1 MNYSIVLLF
10 LVSLAIVNAVN
21 ELAEFKK
28 VINKSKADCKR
39 DKQPKPN
46 IDRTCPQKTTETL
59 FAEIPGTRATVKPYA
74 GVDLMKTYELCAL
87 RELTGKPTSWTEIT
101 KNRAKV
107 GLTLASQTWKDCDAQ
122 MKLEKADC
130 KSVESLL
137 CAFSQGTEFSCANP
151 QQLKRT
157 STTLE
162 KGDRCYMMI
171 AYGEGRPFDK
181 KSFTAKLAETK
192 KNCRKNAEVIAN
204 KCAQEKTFN
213 ELFAELPEGIKWTAY
228 AKPNT
233 DLAKI
238 INTCVERET
247 YGWPNFKTKVN
258 RVLMGPKNRDARNK
272 CLAQVN
278 DEQNTDCKGA
288 AKIVCAFT
296 YGVDFSCAN
305 EEQKR
310 RVASETD
317 CRAVENAIATDRNRN

>member
-10 LVSLAIVNAVN
+10 LFSLVVVNAVDQ
-21 ELAEFKK
+21 LASFKV

-39 DKQPKPN
+39 DKNPKPN
-46 IDRTCPQKTTETL
+46 IDRTCSQKTTETL
-59 FAEIPGTRATVKPYA
+59 FAAIPGARATVKPYA
-74 GVDLMKTYELCAL
+74 GVDLMKTFELCAS
-87 RELTGKPTSWTEIT
+87 RELTGQPSSWTEIT

-107 GLTLASQTWKDCDAQ
+107 GLTLASQEWKDCDAQ

-130 KSVESLL
+130 QSVESLL
-137 CAFSQGTEFSCANP
+137 CAFSEGTEFSCANP

-157 STTLE
+157 ATTLE

-181 KSFTAKLAETK
+181 KTFTAKLAVTK
-192 KNCRKNAEVIAN
+192 KNCRQDAEVIEN
-204 KCAQEKTFN
+204 KCAQEKTFT
-213 ELFAELPEGIKWTAY
+213 ELFAELPDGIKWTTY

-238 INTCVERET
+238 INNCVARET
-247 YGWPNFKTKVN
+247 YGWPNFRAQVY
-258 RVLMGPKNRDARNK
+258 RVLIGAKNRDARNK

-296 YGVDFSCAN
+296 YGVDFSCAD
-305 EEQKR
+305 EDQKR
-310 RVASETD
+310 RVASATD
-317 CRAVENAIATDRNRN
+317 CTAVENAIATEHN